1 MTKVFVRTR
10 RRITARNFLAVNFRH
25 NWDVLTNRQ
34 AQDIVFSR
42 QCESI
47 PILLLF
53 GQVFV
58 PGFSF
63 SLSHNI
69 QCGIVGDNDFFN
81 ELKVLVLLWIQNSSI
96 CSKSFHVIVRLVR
109 SQQKTTS
116 QKRVLALL
124 FNHIVHGWRCND
136 CRNDIWKKLLNWI
149 HERPW
154 TGETPNT
161 NASNFG
167 DHVLRSDK
175 GKVLST
181 EARKFA
187 PALVL
192 QTNIIPYHQ
201 NAGGVF
207 TIRCLAVAGS
217 KKQLQDQ
224 KHWCIRFYNTSR
236 WLKNGIRAQG
246 TFYTVD
252 KKARMWVCEYKR
264 QRERWSIYIDL

>member
-1 MTKVFVRTR
+1 MCWPIGKPKTSSFRGNANRYLYYYYLVKSLFLVSLFLSLTTYNAVLWETTIFSTSLKFLYCFGSR
-10 RRITARNFLAVNFRH
+10 TARSV
-25 NWDVLTNRQ
+25 Q
-34 AQDIVFSR
+34 SR
-42 QCESI
+42 STS
-47 PILLLF
+47 LL
-53 GQVFV
+53 G
-58 PGFSF
+58 
-63 SLSHNI
+63 LSDRNKK
-69 QCGIVGDNDFFN
+69 QPV
-81 ELKVLVLLWIQNSSI
+81 K
-96 CSKSFHVIVRLVR
+96 
-109 SQQKTTS
+109 
-116 QKRVLALL
+116 KRVLALL